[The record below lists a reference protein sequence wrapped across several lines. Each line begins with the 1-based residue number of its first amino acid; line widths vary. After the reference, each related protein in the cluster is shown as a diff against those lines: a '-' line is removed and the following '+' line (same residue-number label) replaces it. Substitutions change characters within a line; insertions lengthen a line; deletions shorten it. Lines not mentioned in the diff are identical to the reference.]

1 MPKKVVIGVVA
12 SANNDKTRRV
22 EVQRRVR
29 HPMYGKYIRYRTV
42 CYTHDE
48 HNESGAGDTVEIIES
63 RPRSKTKCWE
73 LVRVVEK
80 SQDVDVAALR
90 AANKQ
95 EAANQQKAAKSG
107 Q

>member
-22 EVQRRVR
+22 EVHRRVR
-29 HPMYGKYIRYRTV
+29 HPMYGKYMRYRTV

-48 HNESGAGDTVEIIES
+48 QNESGLGDTVEIIES

-90 AANKQ
+90 AAGKQ
-95 EAANQQKAAKSG
+95 EKINNP
-107 Q
+107 